1 MSKIS
6 KDKKETSETITKEK
20 KSKQYEGTFI
30 SNPRGFG
37 FVDVEGL
44 DEDFFVPEEFV
55 GNAFHQDTV
64 RIQTIKGRE
73 GKRTE
78 AMVMEV
84 LSHQIT
90 TVVGTYQKSG
100 NFGFIVPDDKKI
112 TRDIFIPQGKD
123 LHALHN
129 QKVVCYIT
137 GYGDKRHKPEGVIV
151 EILGFPSE
159 PGVDVTSIVKT
170 FGIPTEFPTEV
181 LLEAENVN
189 HPVSYN
195 DIKGRLDLRKEV
207 MVTIDGDDSK
217 DLDDAVS
224 LHKEG
229 EYYILGVHIADV
241 SNYVTERSALDE
253 EAKRRGTSVYLVD
266 RVIPMLPTELSN
278 GICSLN
284 EDEDRLAMSC
294 IMTVDSKGKVVDSK
308 IAESVIHSTRRMTY
322 TKVNRILEDNDE
334 EIIEEYKD
342 LVLMFREMEELAK
355 ILNKRRHKRGS
366 IDFDLPESVILLD
379 EKGRP
384 KEIRAYERGTSQR
397 LIEEFMLLANETVA
411 RFAFEHELPF
421 LYRIHGTPDGEKIE
435 NLNRF
440 MGNFGHRLKGD
451 PNEIEPKEIQKLME
465 EIEGTP
471 EEEMLSRLV
480 LRSMMQAKYDVECE
494 GHFGLALK
502 YYSHFTSPIRRY
514 PDLQIHRILKQHLH
528 GELKKKK
535 LTYYEGAL
543 PLIATETSRLER
555 RADETERE
563 VDKLKKVQFIASYID
578 QEFLGVISGITKW
591 GVYVELPNTVEGM
604 IPLVS
609 IDDDYYE
616 FDEEHYCLVGERT
629 GNTFTLGEPIRI
641 IVKKADFETRTI
653 DFELA
658 GKKKTRPKS
667 KKKELK
673 KRGREAL
680 KKKAKSGKKHGRR
693 TKTNRK

>member
-6 KDKKETSETITKEK
+6 KDKKQTSETINKDL

-30 SNPRGFG
+30 SNSRGFG
-37 FVDVEGL
+37 FVEVEGEE
-44 DEDFFVPEEFV
+44 EDFFVPEEFV

-84 LSHQIT
+84 VSHQIT

-129 QKVVCYIT
+129 QKVVCYLT

-189 HPVSYN
+189 HPVSDN

-284 EDEDRLAMSC
+284 ENEDRLAMSC

-322 TKVNRILEDNDE
+322 TNVNRILEDKDPDV
-334 EIIEEYKD
+334 IAQYKD
-342 LVLMFREMEELAK
+342 LVPMFREMEELAK

-366 IDFDLPESVILLD
+366 IDFDLPESVIILD

-384 KEIRAYERGTSQR
+384 KEIRAYERGVSNR
-397 LIEEFMLLANETVA
+397 MIEEFMLLANETVA

-480 LRSMMQAKYDVECE
+480 LRSMMQAKYDVECA

-673 KRGREAL
+673 KKGREAL

>member
-1 MSKIS
+1 MSKIK
-6 KDKKETSETITKEK
+6 KDKKVTIEKTEKEK

-37 FVDVEGL
+37 FVEVEGL
-44 DEDFFVPEEFV
+44 EEDFFVPEEFV
-55 GNAFHQDTV
+55 GNAFHQDVV

-78 AMVMEV
+78 AMVMEI

-90 TVVGTYQKSG
+90 TVVGTYQKTG
-100 NFGFIVPDDKKI
+100 NFGFIIPDDKKI
-112 TRDIFIPQGKD
+112 TKDIFIPQGKD

-129 QKVVCYIT
+129 QKVVCYLT
-137 GYGDKRHKPEGVIV
+137 GYGDMRHKPEGVIV

-170 FGIPTEFPTEV
+170 FGIPTEFSTEV

-189 HPVSYN
+189 HPVSAK
-195 DIKGRLDLRKEV
+195 DVKGRLDLRKEV

-224 LHKEG
+224 LHKEDD
-229 EYYILGVHIADV
+229 YYILGVHIADV
-241 SNYVTERSALDE
+241 SHYVTERSALDE
-253 EAKRRGTSVYLVD
+253 EARRRGTSVYLVD

-294 IMTVDSKGKVVDSK
+294 IMTIDGKGKVVDSK

-322 TKVNRILEDNDE
+322 TKVNCILEDEDPE
-334 EIIEEYKD
+334 LIAEYSD
-342 LVLMFREMEELAK
+342 LVPMFREMAELAK

-366 IDFDLPESVILLD
+366 IDFDLPEAVIILD

-384 KEIRAYERGTSQR
+384 KEIRAYERGTSNR
-397 LIEEFMLLANETVA
+397 FIEEFMLLANETVA
-411 RFAFEHELPF
+411 RYAFEHELPF
-421 LYRIHGTPDGEKIE
+421 LYRIHGTPDGEKIDS
-435 NLNRF
+435 LNRF

-451 PNEIEPKEIQKLME
+451 PNEIEPKEIQRLME
-465 EIEGTP
+465 DIKDTP

-535 LTYYEGAL
+535 LSYYEGAL
-543 PLIATETSRLER
+543 PVIATETSRLER

-604 IPLVS
+604 IPIVS
-609 IDDDYYE
+609 LEDDYYE

-658 GKKKTRPKS
+658 GKKKARPKS

-673 KRGREAL
+673 KKGREAL

>member
-6 KDKKETSETITKEK
+6 KDKKQTSETINKDL

-37 FVDVEGL
+37 FVEVEGL
-44 DEDFFVPEEFV
+44 EEDFFVPEEFV

-129 QKVVCYIT
+129 QKVVCYLT

-189 HPVSYN
+189 HPVSDN

-322 TKVNRILEDNDE
+322 TNVNRILEDKDPE
-334 EIIEEYKD
+334 VIAQYKD
-342 LVLMFREMEELAK
+342 LVPMFREMEELAR

-397 LIEEFMLLANETVA
+397 LIEEFMLLANENVA

-465 EIEGTP
+465 KIEGTP

-480 LRSMMQAKYDVECE
+480 LRSMMQAKYNVECE

-673 KRGREAL
+673 KKGREAL
-680 KKKAKSGKKHGRR
+680 KKKVKSGKKHGRR

>member
-1 MSKIS
+1 MSKIT
-6 KDKKETSETITKEK
+6 KDKKKTSETITKEK

-37 FVDVEGL
+37 FVEVEGL

-55 GNAFHQDTV
+55 GSAFHQDIV

-78 AMVMEV
+78 AMVMEI

-129 QKVVCYIT
+129 QKVVCYLT
-137 GYGDKRHKPEGVIV
+137 GYGDMRHKPEGVIV

-170 FGIPTEFPTEV
+170 FGIPTEFSTEV

-189 HPVSYN
+189 HPVSAK
-195 DIKGRLDLRKEV
+195 DVKDRLDLRKEV

-229 EYYILGVHIADV
+229 DYYILGVHIADV

-334 EIIEEYKD
+334 ELIEEYKD
-342 LVLMFREMEELAK
+342 LVPMFREMEELARV
-355 ILNKRRHKRGS
+355 LNKRRHKRGS

-435 NLNRF
+435 GLNRF

-451 PNEIEPKEIQKLME
+451 PNEIEPKEIQRLME
-465 EIEGTP
+465 DIKDTP

-535 LTYYEGAL
+535 LSYYEGAL
-543 PLIATETSRLER
+543 PVIATETSRLER

-563 VDKLKKVQFIASYID
+563 VDKLKKVQFIASYVD

-604 IPLVS
+604 IPIVS
-609 IDDDYYE
+609 LDDDYYD

-629 GNTFTLGEPIRI
+629 GNTFTLGESIRI

-658 GKKKTRPKS
+658 GKKKARPKS

-673 KRGREAL
+673 KKGREAL
-680 KKKAKSGKKHGRR
+680 KKKTKSGKKHGRR